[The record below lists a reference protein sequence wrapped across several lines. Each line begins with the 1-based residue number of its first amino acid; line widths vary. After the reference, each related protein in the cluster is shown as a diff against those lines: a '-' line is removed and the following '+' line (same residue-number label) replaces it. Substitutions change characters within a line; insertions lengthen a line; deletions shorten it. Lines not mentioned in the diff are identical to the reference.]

1 MVLLTLF
8 IFRCYT
14 DRKKKIIR
22 EWNKNNTSPRASDAL
37 GGAGDP
43 LRTHPYMGDFLS
55 HGYPAPYGVK
65 DEPLRPDYYSAY
77 AAYGAESEFYRV
89 KGRIRS
95 CGFLR
100 ILTYII

>member
-1 MVLLTLF
+1 MNEFLF
-8 IFRCYT
+8 FLRCYT

-22 EWNKNNTSPRASDAL
+22 EWSKNNTSPRASDSL

-43 LRTHPYMGDFLS
+43 LRSHPYMGDFLS

-77 AAYGAESEFYRV
+77 AAYGAESKFVNSSYFSLSLLKRFKNV
-89 KGRIRS
+89 K
-95 CGFLR
+95 
-100 ILTYII
+100 